1 MKPEKPRAPRA
12 QIEDILSNNN
22 RAKAH
27 GIVPRKSLGQ
37 NFLVDDGVSRRIVDA
52 ADIERGDLVIEI
64 GPGVGAL
71 TRLLADRADE
81 VIAIELDQTLIP
93 ALQAELGERSNVRI
107 IHADALEVDYAAL
120 TQGRPVRIVA
130 NLPYY
135 ITSHAI
141 RVLLESGIDWCS
153 IVLTVQL
160 EVAQRIAAKPPAM
173 SLLAVSVQ
181 YYGDAEL
188 LFRVPPGAFYPPP
201 SIDSATLCITRRRS
215 DLSPSP
221 EAAAAFFRLVKAGF
235 SQPRKQIR
243 NNLST
248 NLGITRQEAEDLL
261 RRAEITPERRAETLT
276 MDEWRALAATKP
288 GF

>member
-1 MKPEKPRAPRA
+1 
-12 QIEDILSNNN
+12 
-22 RAKAH
+22 
-27 GIVPRKSLGQ
+27 
-37 NFLVDDGVSRRIVDA
+37 
-52 ADIERGDLVIEI
+52 
-64 GPGVGAL
+64 
-71 TRLLADRADE
+71 
-81 VIAIELDQTLIP
+81 
-93 ALQAELGERSNVRI
+93 
-107 IHADALEVDYAAL
+107 
-120 TQGRPVRIVA
+120 
-130 NLPYY
+130 
-135 ITSHAI
+135 
-141 RVLLESGIDWCS
+141 VLLESGIDWCS